1 MKSDSKLDQL
11 CDFTEQEKTVE
22 KFRKFQNE
30 VSPSSTFKVDDN
42 WRMVPM
48 KDLYPQKFRISG
60 LTRQAKCDEGD
71 SKVSARALHVFKL
84 RIESLTSTSISNVLS
99 SRFTKYLFQ
108 EKLLRSPNLGLSQA
122 IKTHTTLLV

>member
-48 KDLYPQKFRISG
+48 KYLYPQKFRISG

-84 RIESLTSTSISNVLS
+84 RIES
-99 SRFTKYLFQ
+99 
-108 EKLLRSPNLGLSQA
+108 
-122 IKTHTTLLV
+122 

>member
-11 CDFTEQEKTVE
+11 CDFTEQEKTVK

-48 KDLYPQKFRISG
+48 KYLYPQNFRISG

-71 SKVSARALHVFKL
+71 SKPIYQISIPRKIVE
-84 RIESLTSTSISNVLS
+84 ESKFRLVPSNQNPYNS
-99 SRFTKYLFQ
+99 FS
-108 EKLLRSPNLGLSQA
+108 
-122 IKTHTTLLV
+122 